1 MSGKME
7 KRFPPYQGREPYLYF
22 CFSAADRKRVRPL
35 LERMYARGTRVWYS
49 IGKPRDLAE
58 RREREARMTGAA
70 LVVLYLTA
78 AARGDVD
85 FKNAALYCQD
95 RGLRLLCI
103 DADGGDSALSFGFT
117 AKARHLDGLAYHSA
131 VSLEAALV
139 RCEGFSQELIGS
151 DQVKPPPPFL
161 RAALVLAAVS
171 VLSLA
176 LVLLGGRAFGWFEP
190 SVNKDDTVFFADASL
205 RAAVRAAVG
214 GGAITDE
221 NISAVETLRFKTLP
235 ENGEELEKLAAL
247 TRVEIPQSA
256 AADALWLL
264 DEGYTVVLYGG
275 AGA

>member
-117 AKARHLDGLAYHSA
+117 AKARHLDGLAVDFERNEFGGFH
-131 VSLEAALV
+131 V
-139 RCEGFSQELIGS
+139 RMSFPLTS
-151 DQVKPPPPFL
+151 PRL
-161 RAALVLAAVS
+161 RRTCS
-171 VLSLA
+171 S
-176 LVLLGGRAFGWFEP
+176 GCTGR
-190 SVNKDDTVFFADASL
+190 T
-205 RAAVRAAVG
+205 
-214 GGAITDE
+214 
-221 NISAVETLRFKTLP
+221 
-235 ENGEELEKLAAL
+235 
-247 TRVEIPQSA
+247 
-256 AADALWLL
+256 
-264 DEGYTVVLYGG
+264 
-275 AGA
+275 

>member
-139 RCEGFSQELIGS
+139 RCEGFSQELIGR
-151 DQVKPPPPFL
+151 PCF
-161 RAALVLAAVS
+161 RLV
-171 VLSLA
+171 
-176 LVLLGGRAFGWFEP
+176 RAF
-190 SVNKDDTVFFADASL
+190 
-205 RAAVRAAVG
+205 R
-214 GGAITDE
+214 
-221 NISAVETLRFKTLP
+221 
-235 ENGEELEKLAAL
+235 
-247 TRVEIPQSA
+247 Q
-256 AADALWLL
+256 
-264 DEGYTVVLYGG
+264 
-275 AGA
+275 